1 MMVDTQMPMWIAVP
15 PSLLQL
21 DEPSALQIRDPYG
34 ELLLDRGEVIADTQ
48 LLQRI
53 QAIGLCN
60 VEELGQID
68 EVDSQE
74 ASPVKST
81 VRLEEFHL
89 GPGTLLFLSPE
100 GDAQGDSLP
109 AHLIGIIPG
118 EDLLVRPAAGPAQE
132 TLRVRLAKA
141 ASIDVR
147 VAVGQDVLRFAS
159 PLRLSCAQPYWYLHL
174 GWPADVALQQDRLCP
189 RLPVHQP
196 VLIEHEGEVR
206 RSALLLNL
214 SEQGALVQYHTRLG
228 KAGDTLLLRFVLPT
242 EQGHLTLA
250 LPGIIRNR
258 HTGMQSSDVVLHGIE
273 FSHLDDA
280 EMQAIR
286 RHVQRGL
293 LAADKN

>member
-1 MMVDTQMPMWIAVP
+1 MVAAKIPMWIAVP

-21 DEPSALQIRDPYG
+21 DTPAALQIRDPYG
-34 ELLLDRGEVIADTQ
+34 KLLVDRGAVIADAQ

-53 QAIGLCN
+53 QSIGLCN
-60 VEELGQID
+60 VEELGQIE
-68 EVDSQE
+68 EVESQV
-74 ASPVKST
+74 ASPVRTT

-89 GPGTLLFLSPE
+89 GPGTLLFLSPA
-100 GDAQGDSLP
+100 GDAQPDSLP
-109 AHLIGIIPG
+109 AQLIGIIPG
-118 EDLLVRPAAGPAQE
+118 EDLLVRPTAGGAQE
-132 TLRVRLAKA
+132 NLCVRLARA
-141 ASIDVR
+141 SSIDVR
-147 VAVGQDVLRFAS
+147 LAVGQDVLRFVS
-159 PLRLSCAQPYWYLHL
+159 PLRLNCPQPYWYQHL
-174 GWPADVALQQDRLCP
+174 GWPADVTLQQDRLCP

-242 EQGHLTLA
+242 EQGHHTLA

-258 HTGMQSSDVVLHGIE
+258 HTGMHSSDVVLHGIE

-293 LAADKN
+293 LAAANT